1 VSGRTSCGA
10 VLAAA
15 TIAVLAGCGGGQ
27 MASPPSTST
36 GPAQV
41 KGAGHAV
48 LPDATAT
55 DFALHD
61 QRGLPRT
68 ALGERGDRQA
78 TALDNCAHGTNIQRI
93 DIHVTHARISP
104 ALGSG
109 GRKVRILAVSVDPA
123 GDTPDAVRRFI
134 RVHRL
139 GAGFSYLTGTRAEL
153 QPVWQAYNV
162 LAIRRNDEV
171 VDHSAPTLLLDA
183 RGRPRVYYD
192 ADFTARAVAHDV
204 RRLLAG

>member
-15 TIAVLAGCGGGQ
+15 TIAILAGCGGGQ

-61 QRGLPRT
+61 QRGRLVRLSAQRGHVVLLAFLYTRCRDVCPLIADHLQAAT
-68 ALGERGDRQA
+68 AALGA
-78 TALDNCAHGTNIQRI
+78 
-93 DIHVTHARISP
+93 
-104 ALGSG
+104 G
-109 GRKVRILAVSVDPA
+109 GRNVRILAVSVDPA
-123 GDTPDAVRRFI
+123 GDTPGAVRRFI

-183 RGRPRVYYD
+183 RGRPRIYYD